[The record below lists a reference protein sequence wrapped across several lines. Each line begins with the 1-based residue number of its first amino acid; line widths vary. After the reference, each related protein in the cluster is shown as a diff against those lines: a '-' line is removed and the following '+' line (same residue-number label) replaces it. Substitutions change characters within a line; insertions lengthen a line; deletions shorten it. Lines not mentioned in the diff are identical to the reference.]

1 MSFEGYEKGM
11 VIHMVTII
19 IGGSGSGKSEYA
31 EDLIV
36 RYGKECK
43 GGLIYIATMQPY
55 DKETE
60 LRIQKHQMMRQ
71 NKNFSTLECYTGLDQ
86 VKLAGH
92 SAVLLECMSNLVAN
106 EMFSDKGAKEITR
119 EAVLQGVEK
128 LIRQADHLVVV
139 TNNVFEAGSDY
150 DSGTLEYLSV
160 LGEINNRLCSQAD
173 QVIEVIHGIPVF
185 IKKAEG

>member
-1 MSFEGYEKGM
+1 
-11 VIHMVTII
+11 
-19 IGGSGSGKSEYA
+19 
-31 EDLIV
+31 
-36 RYGKECK
+36 
-43 GGLIYIATMQPY
+43 
-55 DKETE
+55 
-60 LRIQKHQMMRQ
+60 
-71 NKNFSTLECYTGLDQ
+71 
-86 VKLAGH
+86 
-92 SAVLLECMSNLVAN
+92 MSNLVAN

-128 LIRQADHLVVV
+128 LNRQADHLVVV

-185 IKKAEG
+185 IKHAEGGMTEGSRKDE